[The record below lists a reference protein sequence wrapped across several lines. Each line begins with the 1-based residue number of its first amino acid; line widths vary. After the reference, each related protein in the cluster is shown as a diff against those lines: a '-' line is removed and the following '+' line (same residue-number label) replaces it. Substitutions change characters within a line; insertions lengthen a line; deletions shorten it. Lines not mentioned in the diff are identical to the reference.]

1 MLAMPSP
8 LRPFLPTT
16 VSLLLL
22 AAPSGPLRATSI
34 HPELVESH
42 VTNPNMIH
50 EISKFRSGAGHDFS
64 YDASYVYD
72 GEYFSATDASEPDS
86 SMKHYFAPYDTY
98 KGDQTTVPVYAPLD
112 GVLTRVND
120 ETRSDDATLT
130 NKRIE
135 LTSSDDS
142 SYTVVLFH
150 VNLAETYPQILNDW
164 PVEAWPSHQPDDP
177 SYDTTNVS
185 AGDLLGYADM
195 RFAYD
200 FDVAVLYAAS
210 STEKYWVSLFDLMP
224 DSLFD
229 RYENRGATRAAM
241 SISKAERLANPI
253 TWWDGRNDND
263 WVTLNQVPEGSSLGL
278 LAAGLLMFDLSI
290 GRLTFRS

>member
-1 MLAMPSP
+1 MRSTPSP
-8 LRPFLPTT
+8 LRPFLSMA

-22 AAPSGPLRATSI
+22 AASSVPLHATSI
-34 HPELVESH
+34 HPKLVESH

-64 YDASYVYD
+64 YDASYVYA
-72 GEYFSATDASEPDS
+72 GEYFSATDATEPDS
-86 SMKHYFAPYDTY
+86 SMKHYFAPYDST
-98 KGDQTTVPVYAPLD
+98 KGDQATVPVYAPLD
-112 GVLTRVND
+112 GMITRVTD
-120 ETRSDDATLT
+120 ETHPEDATLT

-150 VNLAETYPQILNDW
+150 VNLVEAYPQILNDW
-164 PVEAWPSHQPDDP
+164 PVEAWPAHQPDDP

-195 RFAYD
+195 RFSYD
-200 FDVAVLYAAS
+200 FDVAVLYAIS

-241 SISKAERLANPI
+241 SISKAERLANPV
-253 TWWDGRNDND
+253 TWWDRRNDND
-263 WVTLNQVPEGSSLGL
+263 WVTLNQVPEGSSLSL
-278 LAAGLLMFDLSI
+278 LVAGLLMLDLSI
-290 GRLTFRS
+290 GRIAFRS